1 MMALAFQDIVNKGYY
16 REATSHGESATLDTI
31 SNEACCTGAK
41 VCLLIIKTYARIEI
55 RGLGMNRLTIETI
68 DVEDIEQIDS
78 LMAQILTESRARIK
92 AELVEGMRAGLLDEH
107 GNLLVHKLPDDM
119 REDAAQDF
127 GG

>member
-1 MMALAFQDIVNKGYY
+1 
-16 REATSHGESATLDTI
+16 
-31 SNEACCTGAK
+31 
-41 VCLLIIKTYARIEI
+41 
-55 RGLGMNRLTIETI
+55 MNRLTIETI
-68 DVEDIEQIDS
+68 DVEDTEQIDS
-78 LMAQILTESRARIK
+78 LMAQILKESPARIK